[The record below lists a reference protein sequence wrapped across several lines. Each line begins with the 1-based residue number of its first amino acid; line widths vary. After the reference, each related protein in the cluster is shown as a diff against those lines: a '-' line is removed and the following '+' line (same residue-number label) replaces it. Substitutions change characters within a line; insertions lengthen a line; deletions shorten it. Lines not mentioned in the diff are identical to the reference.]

1 MDNTDVSSE
10 PEIKV
15 SRSLGETVFWF
26 VRKSLIP
33 MKLVVVLVTAW
44 APFFGYGY
52 LKGKLEGAGFSEVY
66 IDPSVYQVVMA
77 FFEGVTPALISLLQQ
92 FEVFIY
98 IATGVSVLVAS
109 YIVYLAHNHSNPGET
124 SDSDVKS
131 RGGYVHSRFFSW
143 YEKNIRELN
152 TNGALNLKSFWFW
165 SVTVVGL
172 LFSLILIP
180 LFLLL
185 VVLYLWLIGV
195 GGYVAGQE
203 SGDSIISNDLC
214 FERNDGSCVTVFM
227 DGKEYE
233 ADRLYSDKA
242 FDYYLTCDGV
252 YQVSVSGKIKSYR
265 YWNKNRCSRDSS
277 Q

>member
-26 VRKSLIP
+26 IRKSLIP

-66 IDPSVYQVVMA
+66 IEPSVYQVVMA
-77 FFEGVTPALISLLQQ
+77 FFEGIAPAMLSLLDQ

-98 IATGVSVLVAS
+98 IATGASVLIAS
-109 YIVYLAHNHSNPGET
+109 YIVYLVHSHSNSGQFSEN
-124 SDSDVKS
+124 DVKS
-131 RGGYVHSRFFSW
+131 RKDGIYSRLLSW
-143 YEKNIRELN
+143 YENNVREIN
-152 TNGALNLKSFWFW
+152 KNGALNVKSLWFW
-165 SVTVVGL
+165 TVTVFV
-172 LFSLILIP
+172 LFFGQILIP

-185 VVLYLWLIGV
+185 IVLYLWLIGV
-195 GGYVAGQE
+195 GGFVAGQKY
-203 SGDSIISNDLC
+203 GYDIISKDLC
-214 FERNDGSCVTVFM
+214 FERNDGSCVMVLM
-227 DGKEYE
+227 DEKEHE
-233 ADRLYSDKA
+233 ADRLYSDKV

-265 YWNKNRCSRDSS
+265 YWKKNRCSRDSS